1 MSTKPQEFWNFIERL
16 TLFTLTFS
24 FLLGLGFVQFRRQQ
38 PSFSL
43 QVVSENPPFPVSLP
57 TISLNSATAEELTRL
72 PGVGPK
78 LAGRIVSA
86 RSRQGRFATL
96 EDLLKVKG
104 IGPKLYERLIPCL
117 RLE

>member
-43 QVVSENPPFPVSLP
+43 QVVSENPPLPVASP
-57 TISLNSATAEELTRL
+57 TISLNSATAEQLTRL

-78 LAGRIVSA
+78 LAERIVA
-86 RSRQGRFATL
+86 AHSRQGCFTAL
-96 EDLLKVKG
+96 EELLKIKG
-104 IGPKLYERLIPCL
+104 IGPKLYSRIAPYL
-117 RLE
+117 RIE